1 MPRITRLSAQ
11 KKHPHRYNCFLDND
25 ERITITDDMIIRFH
39 LASGSELS
47 DAELQRLRNEA
58 DRVFTREKAL
68 ELLSLRDHAAGEL
81 RTKLLQKGYKKEHI
95 PGVIRE
101 LQEKK
106 YINDSRFA
114 DMYAA
119 ELIDKKHEGPA
130 KVKERLI
137 RRGVPAETIRGIMAD
152 YDDARQI
159 ANCRY
164 HYEKKFPT
172 LRGGDPVSDKQK
184 MIRFLQGKGFGWQV
198 ISAVLEED
206 YEE

>member
-1 MPRITRLSAQ
+1 MPRITRLTAQ

-47 DAELQRLRNEA
+47 ETELQRLRDEA
-58 DRVFTREKAL
+58 DLVFTREKAL
-68 ELLSLRDHAAGEL
+68 ELLSLREHAAGEL
-81 RTKLLQKGYKKEHI
+81 MTKLLQKGYKKKHI
-95 PGVIRE
+95 QDVINYLRGKNY
-101 LQEKK
+101 L
-106 YINDSRFA
+106 NDTRFA

-137 RRGVPAETIRGIMAD
+137 RRGIPAETIRDIMAN
-152 YDDARQI
+152 YDKARQF

-164 HYEKKFPT
+164 HYEKKIGSLTGTEPDAI
-172 LRGGDPVSDKQK
+172 RQK
-184 MIRFLQGKGFGWQV
+184 MIRFLQGKGFGWQ
-198 ISAVLEED
+198 IILAVLEENL
-206 YEE
+206 